1 MKTQKLVSKT
11 KTTKAKTV
19 KAKSVS
25 AALKTREAEAPVS
38 TPAPVIPARPVHP
51 APPVR
56 PVKASVSASSGKKI
70 FGYEDREDAAFFLR
84 EKEVY
89 AANDPTLLQEHP
101 ELCTRGILLDVD
113 RDPEK
118 YGLAGKNPVSYTVK
132 IEKRGKGASPFVTYD
147 CFVYVREV

>member
-11 KTTKAKTV
+11 KTTKAKIT
-19 KAKSVS
+19 KAKSVP
-25 AALKTREAEAPVS
+25 AALKTREAKAPIS
-38 TPAPVIPARPVHP
+38 TPTPVIPIQPVHP

-56 PVKASVSASSGKKI
+56 PIRASASASSGKRI
-70 FGYEDREDAAFFLR
+70 FGYEDRDDAAFFLR
-84 EKEVY
+84 GKEVY
-89 AANDPTLLQEHP
+89 AANDPILLREHP